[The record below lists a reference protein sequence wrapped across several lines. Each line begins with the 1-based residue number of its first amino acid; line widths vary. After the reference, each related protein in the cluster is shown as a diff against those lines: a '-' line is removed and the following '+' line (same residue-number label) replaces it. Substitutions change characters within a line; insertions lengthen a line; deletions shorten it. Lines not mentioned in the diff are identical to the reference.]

1 MGRVPGLA
9 VAALLAAFVSTL
21 GAEDARA
28 VEYPLKAAFLSRL
41 IRYVDW
47 PAGEQGLVVAVLGE
61 DPFGPTLE
69 RALAGQGF
77 GARGVTVRRY
87 RSAGDLDACAVL
99 FVSRTAM
106 REWPAVRERI
116 QGWPVLTVGE
126 TDGFTADGG
135 IVNFFVQDHRLRFE
149 VNRAAADRAGLR
161 LSSRLLSL
169 ARLTPDGVRQGDA
182 R

>member
-1 MGRVPGLA
+1 VSVLVLM
-9 VAALLAAFVSTL
+9 VALVS
-21 GAEDARA
+21 GVRAEDAGR
-28 VEYPLKAAFLSRL
+28 VEYPLKAAFLARF

-47 PAGEQGLVVAVLGE
+47 PASEQALVVAVLGE

-69 RALAGQGF
+69 RALD
-77 GARGVTVRRY
+77 ARGAGGRRVAVRRY
-87 RSAGDLDACAVL
+87 RSAAELEECAVL

-106 REWPAVRERI
+106 REWPLMRARL
-116 QGWPVLTVGE
+116 QGRPVLTVGE
-126 TDGFTADGG
+126 AEGFAAEGG

-169 ARLTPDGVRQGDA
+169 ARLTPDDVRQGDA